1 MDNRTLEPHNPSA
14 HNKQQKEKDE
24 PVISKKLTVAVLAGA
39 PLTLSACGA
48 GQISQTANQ
57 VAAVDGASAT
67 DEHIAVRDV
76 TVLVDDE
83 GEAALKFTAIN
94 LNPVGSDAH
103 TLKKVTVGDQTVKFD
118 DEDLTIEP
126 NCSLVADSEAGLDKL
141 AQDKEAC
148 ITYVAN
154 TVDNPGFALGGNK
167 EVTFEFNDL
176 SVTTD
181 ATIAAPVLDAGSDH
195 PRENTPEHAGH
206 SH

>member
-1 MDNRTLEPHNPSA
+1 M
-14 HNKQQKEKDE
+14 
-24 PVISKKLTVAVLAGA
+24 ISKKLTVTVLAGA
-39 PLTLSACGA
+39 TLTLSACGA

-67 DEHIAVRDV
+67 DEHLKRLINLKGEHIAVRDV